1 MKRLYQKVKK
11 DREEMHVLH
20 ARLKKF
26 DECGG
31 FLSGHFV
38 RWRYLAFQST

>member
-1 MKRLYQKVKK
+1 MN
-11 DREEMHVLH
+11 VLH

-26 DECGG
+26 DESGG